1 VWRGQYQPSALLHQ
15 HENSDLDYLI
25 RRELSEHCRGCQSR
39 LMNLESGLEAI
50 SQEVDQHVHV
60 GPMLEL
66 VIDGPNAQ
74 RLFRE
79 RKALSIYVNCP

>member
-1 VWRGQYQPSALLHQ
+1 MKLESALK
-15 HENSDLDYLI
+15 
-25 RRELSEHCRGCQSR
+25 
-39 LMNLESGLEAI
+39 AI
-50 SQEVDQHVHV
+50 SQEGDQHVHV

-79 RKALSIYVNCP
+79 RKALSIYINCT